1 MKELIEHIVKS
12 IVNSPDEVVVSE
24 KESVDFPGLII
35 YSIKV
40 AETDKGIVIGRGG
53 RTINAIRD
61 LVTIAAIRL
70 QKRVK
75 VLVAEGERKERP
87 DAQQDTPTEK
97 DDQKGEDMLA
107 DDSDIDG
114 LL

>member
-12 IVNSPDEVVVSE
+12 IVNTPDEVAVSE

-40 AETDKGIVIGRGG
+40 AETDKGVVIGRGG

-75 VLVAEGERKERP
+75 VLVEEGERRQRP
-87 DAQQDTPTEK
+87 EAQQDAPT
-97 DDQKGEDMLA
+97 DQVDQKGEDMLA
-107 DDSDIDG
+107 DDSDIEG
-114 LL
+114 LV

>member
-12 IVNSPDEVVVSE
+12 IVNTPDEVVVSE

-40 AETDKGIVIGRGG
+40 AETDKGVVIGRGG

-75 VLVAEGERKERP
+75 VLVEEGERRERP
-87 DAQQDTPTEK
+87 ASDKP
-97 DDQKGEDMLA
+97 DDQIEQKGEDMLA
-107 DDSDIDG
+107 DDSDIEG
-114 LL
+114 LV